1 MESSSSDESLE
12 TSDDDETFLTVQAD
26 QIEVNEDGDEAAGTN
41 SDGDESTV
49 TLTLTLT

>member
-12 TSDDDETFLTVQAD
+12 RSDDDETFLTVQAD
-26 QIEVNEDGDEAAGTN
+26 QIEVNEGGGEAAGTN